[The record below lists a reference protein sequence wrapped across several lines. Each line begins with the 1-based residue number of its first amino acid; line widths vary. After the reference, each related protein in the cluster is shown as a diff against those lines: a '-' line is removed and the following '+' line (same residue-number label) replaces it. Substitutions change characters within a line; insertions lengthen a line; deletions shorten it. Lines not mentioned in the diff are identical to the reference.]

1 MNKVKR
7 LKYKLLSYYVRL
19 KMLARRIHLPLY
31 KELTLYDILSF
42 YIFGIARG
50 FLTMRASA
58 IAYNF
63 FMALFPFLLFV
74 LSAIAF
80 VPIEGFQDNVIEFF
94 HDVLPPKTH
103 ELFDGIIYDIAHN
116 RRKSLLSA
124 GIFLSIIFIANGV
137 NAMLTGFESSVNKVL
152 DYRKYYKKYAYALL
166 ISVILILILFV
177 TLAGIIYF
185 EIYIIYNLKKHG
197 VIQDISPWI
206 YWSKRV
212 FYFLMILISVS
223 VIYKFGT
230 EEGKKLPFI
239 SPGSI
244 MSSVFFLVGFYL
256 YGLYILNFNRYN
268 QLYGSIGAL
277 LILQFMIY
285 VYAIILLLGH
295 ELNMT
300 IVKLKAKKEKET
312 APANSTRD

>member
-1 MNKVKR
+1 MKWWKR
-7 LKYKLLSYYVRL
+7 LKYKFLGLYVRL
-19 KMLARRIHLPLY
+19 KHRLKRIHVPLFP
-31 KELTLYDILSF
+31 ELSLYDILYF
-42 YIFGIARG
+42 YSFGIIRG

-80 VPIEGFQDNVIEFF
+80 VPIEGFQENVIQFF

-103 ELFDGIIYDIAHN
+103 ELFDGIIYDIATN
-116 RRKSLLSA
+116 RRKSILSA
-124 GIFLSIIFIANGV
+124 GILLSILFMANGV

-152 DYRKYYKKYAYALL
+152 DYRKYYKKYAYALF
-166 ISVILILILFV
+166 ISLILILILFV

-185 EIYIIYNLKKHG
+185 EIYILFNLKRHG
-197 VIQDISPWI
+197 VIEDISPWI
-206 YWSKRV
+206 YWTKRI
-212 FYFLMILISVS
+212 FYFIMILLSIS

-244 MSSVFFLVGFYL
+244 LSSVVMLIGFYL
-256 YGLYILNFNRYN
+256 YGLYIMNFNRYN

-295 ELNMT
+295 ELNMS
-300 IVKLKAKKEKET
+300 IVKLKEKKGRPLSS
-312 APANSTRD
+312 ARD

>member
-1 MNKVKR
+1 MKRLQR
-7 LKYKLLSYYVRL
+7 LKYHLTVWLARL
-19 KMLARRIHLPLY
+19 KMLAKRIRVPFF
-31 KELTLYDILSF
+31 KELTLYDILYF
-42 YIFGIARG
+42 YTFGIVRG

-80 VPIEGFQDNVIEFF
+80 VPIQGFQDNVIQFF
-94 HDVLPPKTH
+94 HDILPPKTH
-103 ELFDGIIYDIAHN
+103 ELFDGIILDIATH

-124 GIFLSIIFIANGV
+124 GIFLSIIFMANGV

-185 EIYIIYNLKKHG
+185 EIYIIFNLKKHG

-212 FYFLMILISVS
+212 FYFFMILLSVS

-244 MSSVFFLVGFYL
+244 FSSVFFLIGFYL

-295 ELNMT
+295 ELNMS
-300 IVKLKAKKEKET
+300 IVKLKTKKS
-312 APANSTRD
+312 ARINSTPD